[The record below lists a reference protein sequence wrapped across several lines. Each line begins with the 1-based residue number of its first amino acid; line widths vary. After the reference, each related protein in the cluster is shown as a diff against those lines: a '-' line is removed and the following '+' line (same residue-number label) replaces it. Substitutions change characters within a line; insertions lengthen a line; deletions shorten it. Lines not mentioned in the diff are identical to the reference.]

1 MQIILKVAFISIFG
15 LVYAV
20 PVAQNASTNSD
31 SSNPF
36 NALLAEAANLPGIGT
51 AITDI
56 SGALTTFEAGAAAA
70 LDIQTTQNDLTAG
83 AGCKDM
89 TVIFARGTTE
99 PGNVGLF
106 TGPPFFDAL
115 TSMLGANSLAI
126 QGVDYS
132 ASVEGFLEGGDSTGS
147 QAMWATLHNS
157 HFYQQF
163 LKVPRATLISSTL
176 KTCPNTKLVM
186 SGYSQGGQLVHNAA
200 AMLPASTMAQ
210 VSSVVIFGDPGQL
223 LLPTTPSLEFLC

>member
-1 MQIILKVAFISIFG
+1 MQIILQVAFVSIFG
-15 LVYAV
+15 LTYAA
-20 PVAQNASTNSD
+20 PVAQNVSADSG

-70 LDIQTTQNDLTAG
+70 LDVQTTQNELTAG

-106 TGPPFFDAL
+106 TDPPFFDAL

-132 ASVEGFLEGGDSTGS
+132 ASVEGFLEGGDPLILLAVRQCNLPYTI
-147 QAMWATLHNS
+147 LIL
-157 HFYQQF
+157 YKRF
-163 LKVPRATLISSTL
+163 LKVLRATLVSNTL
-176 KTCPNTKLVM
+176 QTCPNTKLVM
-186 SGYSQGGQLVHNAA
+186 SG
-200 AMLPASTMAQ
+200 
-210 VSSVVIFGDPGQL
+210 
-223 LLPTTPSLEFLC
+223 